1 VVFASPIFLFLFLPL
16 ALAAYFAV
24 PRGWRNGVL
33 LVASL
38 VFYAWGEAPYIALV
52 LGSVAFNYA
61 IGGAIGRAEDATVRK
76 RWLATGIAGNLT
88 ALAIFKYANFAVANI
103 NALAPILAVT
113 PLAAAAI
120 PLPLGI
126 SFFTFHAISY
136 VVDVYKGNA
145 HPERN
150 LPRFA
155 LYILLF
161 PQLIAGPIIRWRD
174 IAAQLPVREQR
185 LADFAYGVRRFV
197 LGLGKKVLIANT
209 LGHAADRIFALPTSE
224 LTTPIAWLGLV
235 CYTLQIYF
243 DFSGYSDMAIGLM
256 RMFGFRILENFNYPY
271 VSRSIREF
279 WRRWHIS
286 LSNWFRDYLYIPLG
300 GNQRGERRAY
310 SNLIVVF
317 LLCGLWHGASWP
329 FVLWGMWHGIFL
341 VIERA
346 GLDRLLRRLGPLAHV
361 YALLTVMGGW
371 VLFRCEK
378 LEQAVDYYAALVGV
392 ADGDPV
398 RRPLV
403 EFLDPLV
410 LLTLVIGVVFATPLA
425 RTLGRWRD
433 RVSGSGGVA
442 AGLVLGLDTAWL
454 AAVFL
459 LASAFLAAGT
469 YNPFIYFRF

>member
-1 VVFASPIFLFLFLPL
+1 
-16 ALAAYFAV
+16 
-24 PRGWRNGVL
+24 
-33 LVASL
+33 
-38 VFYAWGEAPYIALV
+38 
-52 LGSVAFNYA
+52 
-61 IGGAIGRAEDATVRK
+61 
-76 RWLATGIAGNLT
+76 
-88 ALAIFKYANFAVANI
+88 
-103 NALAPILAVT
+103 
-113 PLAAAAI
+113 
-120 PLPLGI
+120 
-126 SFFTFHAISY
+126 
-136 VVDVYKGNA
+136 
-145 HPERN
+145 
-150 LPRFA
+150 
-155 LYILLF
+155 
-161 PQLIAGPIIRWRD
+161 
-174 IAAQLPVREQR
+174 
-185 LADFAYGVRRFV
+185 
-197 LGLGKKVLIANT
+197 
-209 LGHAADRIFALPTSE
+209 
-224 LTTPIAWLGLV
+224 
-235 CYTLQIYF
+235 
-243 DFSGYSDMAIGLM
+243 
-256 RMFGFRILENFNYPY
+256 
-271 VSRSIREF
+271 
-279 WRRWHIS
+279 
-286 LSNWFRDYLYIPLG
+286 
-300 GNQRGERRAY
+300 
-310 SNLIVVF
+310 VF